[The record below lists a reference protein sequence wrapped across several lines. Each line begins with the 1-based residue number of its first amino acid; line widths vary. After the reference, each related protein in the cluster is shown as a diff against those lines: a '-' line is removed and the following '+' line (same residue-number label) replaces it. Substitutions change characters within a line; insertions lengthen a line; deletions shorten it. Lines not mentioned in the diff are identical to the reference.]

1 MEITS
6 NFDKSSLSGVLV
18 AKPKWNEFKKEW
30 DEIETTLLRSSN
42 EKGGREIEQKLKDSE
57 EELRKG
63 LLLTL
68 SLKLEK

>member
-1 MEITS
+1 MDVTS
-6 NFDKSSLSGVLV
+6 DFDKSNFSGVLV
-18 AKPKWNEFKKEW
+18 AKPKWNEFSKEW
-30 DEIETTLLRSSN
+30 DEIETNSFK
-42 EKGGREIEQKLKDSE
+42 EFEWKGGREIEQQLKGSE